1 MAYRTDLALE
11 ALETHAGGAPAG
23 VKQQEETREGFAVT
37 GVNIVTDAGADAI
50 GKPRGRYRTLDLGA
64 LVRREADAFPRAV
77 EALAGLLT
85 ELLSPLDARGPVLV
99 VGLGNRD
106 ITPDAVGPLTVGHVV
121 ATRHLISGAPDY
133 FSEWRPVAALAP
145 GVLGQT
151 GVEAAEFVRGI
162 LDTVRPAAVIAVDA
176 LAAGRLSRLCRTIQ
190 ITDAGIV
197 PGSGVGNARA
207 AFNKSELGV
216 PVVAV
221 GVPTVVDGGTLAHE
235 INAQSGAQCE
245 ALDDLAAPFL
255 VTSRDIDREVGD
267 VSRVIGY
274 AIDRA
279 LHPDLSVADI
289 DLCLS

>member
-1 MAYRTDLALE
+1 MCVAAY
-11 ALETHAGGAPAG
+11 
-23 VKQQEETREGFAVT
+23 Q
-37 GVNIVTDAGADAI
+37 
-50 GKPRGRYRTLDLGA
+50 
-64 LVRREADAFPRAV
+64 
-77 EALAGLLT
+77 LLT
-85 ELLSPLDARGPVLV
+85 
-99 VGLGNRD
+99 N
-106 ITPDAVGPLTVGHVV
+106 
-121 ATRHLISGAPDY
+121 
-133 FSEWRPVAALAP
+133 AALAP

-162 LDTVRPAAVIAVDA
+162 LDTVRPAAVVAVDA

-190 ITDAGIV
+190 VTDAGIV

-207 AFNKSELGV
+207 AFNRSELGV

-235 INAQSGAQCE
+235 ISAQSGAQCE
-245 ALDDLAAPFL
+245 ALEDLAAPFL